1 MSDSSVW
8 VIASKKLMADAV
20 FDGVTKAVAWICVA
34 IIVLGLI
41 GSIVGYPQK
50 DDTDPSDGRSGLKIY
65 TDSGTGCQYLSV
77 SGGGVTPRLSVDG
90 QPICGAQQ

>member
-20 FDGVTKAVAWICVA
+20 FDGVTKAVAWICAA

-41 GSIVGYPQK
+41 GSIVDYPQK
-50 DDTDPSDGRSGLKIY
+50 DDTDPSGGRSGLKIY

-77 SGGGVTPRLSVDG
+77 SGGGVTPRLSADG
-90 QPICGAQQ
+90 HPICGVQQ

>member
-20 FDGVTKAVAWICVA
+20 FDGVTKAVAWICAA

-50 DDTDPSDGRSGLKIY
+50 DDTDPSGGRSGLKIY

-77 SGGGVTPRLSVDG
+77 SGGGVTPRLSADG
-90 QPICGAQQ
+90 HPICGVQQ

>member
-1 MSDSSVW
+1 MSDSSEW

-20 FDGVTKAVAWICVA
+20 FDGVTKAVAWICAV

-41 GSIVGYPQK
+41 DSAIRYPQK
-50 DDTDPSDGRSGLKIY
+50 DDTDPSGGRSGLKIY

-77 SGGGVTPRLSVDG
+77 SGGGVTPRLSADG
-90 QPICGAQQ
+90 QPICGVQQ

>member
-20 FDGVTKAVAWICVA
+20 FYGITKAVAWICA
-34 IIVLGLI
+34 SIIVLGLI
-41 GSIVGYPQK
+41 ESIVGYPQK
-50 DDTDPSDGRSGLKIY
+50 DDTDPSGGRSGLKIH

-77 SGGGVTPRLSVDG
+77 SGCGVTPRLSADG
-90 QPICGAQQ
+90 HPICGVQQ

>member
-20 FDGVTKAVAWICVA
+20 FDGVTKAVAWICAV
-34 IIVLGLI
+34 ILVFGLI
-41 GSIVGYPQK
+41 DSAIRYPQK
-50 DDTDPSDGRSGLKIY
+50 DDTDPSGGRSGLKIY

-77 SGGGVTPRLSVDG
+77 SGGGVTPRMSADG
-90 QPICGAQQ
+90 KPICGAQQ

>member
-20 FDGVTKAVAWICVA
+20 FYGITKAVAWICAA

-50 DDTDPSDGRSGLKIY
+50 DDTDPSGGRSGLKIY

-77 SGGGVTPRLSVDG
+77 SSGGVTPRLNADG
-90 QPICGAQQ
+90 HPICGAQQ

>member
-1 MSDSSVW
+1 MSDSNVW

-20 FDGVTKAVAWICVA
+20 FDGVTKAVAWICAA

-41 GSIVGYPQK
+41 GSLVGYQKK
-50 DDTDPSDGRSGLKIY
+50 DDTDPVDGRSGLKIY

-77 SGGGVTPRLSVDG
+77 SGGGVTPRLNVDG
-90 QPICGAQQ
+90 HPICGAQQ

>member
-20 FDGVTKAVAWICVA
+20 FDGVTKAVAWICAA

-41 GSIVGYPQK
+41 GSIVGYQQK
-50 DDTDPSDGRSGLKIY
+50 DDTDPSGGRSGLKIY

-77 SGGGVTPRLSVDG
+77 SGGGVTPRLSADG
-90 QPICGAQQ
+90 HPICGVQQ

>member
-20 FDGVTKAVAWICVA
+20 FDGVTKAVAWICAA
-34 IIVLGLI
+34 IIALGLI
-41 GSIVGYPQK
+41 GSIVGYQQK
-50 DDTDPSDGRSGLKIY
+50 DDTDPSGGRSGLKIY

-77 SGGGVTPRLSVDG
+77 SGGGVTPRLSADG
-90 QPICGAQQ
+90 HPICGAQQ

>member
-1 MSDSSVW
+1 MSDSNVW

-20 FDGVTKAVAWICVA
+20 FDGVTKVLAWICAA

-41 GSIVGYPQK
+41 GSAVGYPQK
-50 DDTDPSDGRSGLKIY
+50 DDTDPSGGRSGLKIY

-77 SGGGVTPRLSVDG
+77 SSGGVTPRLNADG
-90 QPICGAQQ
+90 HPICGAQQ

>member
-20 FDGVTKAVAWICVA
+20 FDGVTKAVAWICAA

-50 DDTDPSDGRSGLKIY
+50 DDTDPSGGRSGLKIY

-77 SGGGVTPRLSVDG
+77 SGGGVTPRLSADG
-90 QPICGAQQ
+90 QPICGVQQ